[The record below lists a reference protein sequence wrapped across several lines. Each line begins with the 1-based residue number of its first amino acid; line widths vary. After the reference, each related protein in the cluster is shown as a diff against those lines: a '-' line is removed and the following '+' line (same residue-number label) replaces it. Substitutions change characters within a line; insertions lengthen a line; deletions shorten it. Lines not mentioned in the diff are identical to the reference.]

1 MIAPSSNPKSSSLE
15 TDHQNFPKGVVIAE
29 VCVYGLAFLGVAM
42 LLLIPI
48 VSLLHPSPWQRSMGF
63 LHGMGALLATV
74 VASYAGHFAFP
85 LLRGNGKRIA
95 QARTLL
101 FWSSV
106 VCSLSIISGTWAYMR
121 YRAPLGSARTW
132 LKETTPLVHYVFME
146 WHEFTVLFTLP
157 LAVGS
162 CWVLWRYGDAIMTR
176 KYRDVLA
183 LSCIAMMLLM
193 FYVLGGFSTGLS
205 IAKTHAL

>member
-1 MIAPSSNPKSSSLE
+1 MTSNSVDSSLSQA
-15 TDHQNFPKGVVIAE
+15 DGQSLPRGIHIAE
-29 VCVYGLAFLGVAM
+29 VCVYGLAFLSTGM
-42 LLLIPI
+42 FLLIPLA
-48 VSLLHPSPWQRSMGF
+48 SLLHPSPWQRSMGF

-101 FWSSV
+101 FWSSI
-106 VCSLSIISGTWAYMR
+106 VCSLAIASGTWAYMR
-121 YRAPLGSARTW
+121 YRAPINGARGW
-132 LKETTPLVHYVFME
+132 LQENTPLVHYVLME

-157 LAVGS
+157 LAVGC
-162 CWVLWRYGDAIMTR
+162 CWVLWRYGDAILNR
-176 KYRDVLA
+176 KYRDILA
-183 LSCIAMMLLM
+183 ASCIGMMLLM
-193 FYVLGGFSTGLS
+193 LYALGGFSTGLA